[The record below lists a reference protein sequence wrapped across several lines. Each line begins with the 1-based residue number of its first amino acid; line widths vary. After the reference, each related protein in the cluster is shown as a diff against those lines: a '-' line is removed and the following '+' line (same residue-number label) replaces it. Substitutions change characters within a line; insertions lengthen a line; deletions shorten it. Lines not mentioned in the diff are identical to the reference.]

1 MQQNVYGKCCPQLSS
16 CKAHFQCGHSFENL
30 TVFFYSLNT
39 YNIFHVLSVINL
51 NYLLVSSTT
60 LVSNVLFTE
69 GRLSFLQSSIKCWT
83 FLSVDDHDGS

>member
-30 TVFFYSLNT
+30 TVYSLNT

-60 LVSNVLFTE
+60 LVPHCSLYRGKAIFFYKV
-69 GRLSFLQSSIKCWT
+69 
-83 FLSVDDHDGS
+83 V